1 MIDSGTNEWIIAAV
15 AGEEAAWG
23 FLYRQYYPI
32 VYSLALKL
40 CGSSEL
46 AKDVVQETFITAWL
60 KIHQLHE
67 PRAFESWLK
76 KILRRH
82 YFRRV
87 QSKTPGIKYDIPTD
101 RLFNDEINQ
110 KMDEISSRSQLYL
123 SLAKLPEG
131 LRSAM

>member
-1 MIDSGTNEWIIAAV
+1 HSTIMFDSVKNEWIKAAV

-32 VYSLALKL
+32 AYSLAIKL
-40 CGSSEL
+40 CGNSEL
-46 AKDVVQETFITAWL
+46 AKDIVQETFIMACL

-82 YFRRV
+82 YFRHV
-87 QSKTPGIKYDIPTD
+87 QSKTPGIKYDMPTD
-101 RLFNDEINQ
+101 
-110 KMDEISSRSQLYL
+110 
-123 SLAKLPEG
+123 
-131 LRSAM
+131 